1 MKKSI
6 IKSILGIATVM
17 SLILAC
23 SEADTAFNQLLW
35 TGSWAGICFLCG
47 RGFSKYMTE
56 EEKEERV

>member
-1 MKKSI
+1 MKKTI
-6 IKSILGIATVM
+6 IRNILGFATLA
-17 SLILAC
+17 SLFIAC
-23 SEADTAFNQLLW
+23 SEADTWFNQLLW